1 MEMPVSA
8 KADEDMARRR
18 PTLKALAPLLPLV
31 RRHRVRAGLGLVALT
46 AASAAT
52 LTIPLALRRVIDFG
66 FDNGHVGLIAQY
78 FVALIGVVALLA
90 MASAARYYLV
100 MSLGERIV
108 ADLRASVFD
117 HLTRLDAAFFD
128 RVRSGEI
135 VSRLTADTTQL
146 KAAFGASA
154 SIALRNLM
162 LFFGAVAMMVVTSPK
177 LSALVLAVIP
187 IIVLPLV
194 GAGRAVRGR
203 SRMAQDAL
211 AEAAAYA
218 TEQVGAQR
226 VMQAFGAE
234 ARTRQRFT
242 RATDDAYE
250 AARVSLVARAW
261 LTGFAIFLI
270 FFSIVAIL
278 WLGAHDVA
286 SGAISAGRLSQ
297 FVLYA
302 VFAAGALSQLSD
314 VWGELAQAAGA
325 AGRIGEILET
335 EPEVA
340 EPAQPVALPQPARGA
355 IAFEDVSFSYATGE
369 RVLGPV
375 SLAIASGERVALVGP
390 SGAGKTTIIQLILR
404 FYDVSAGRLSVDGV
418 DIRDAALADL
428 RARIALVPQDPAIF
442 AGTVADNIRYA
453 RPEADD
459 AAVEQAARQAAA
471 HDFIMA
477 MPQGYA
483 TPVGERG
490 VTLSGGQRQR
500 IAIARAILKDAPILL
515 LDEATSALDA
525 ESEAAVQA
533 ALERLMEG
541 RTSIVVAHRL
551 ATIRKADRIVVLDGG
566 EIVEQGTH
574 DRLVQENGLYAR
586 LAALQ
591 FDQRQA
597 AA

>member
-1 MEMPVSA
+1 LSV
-8 KADEDMARRR
+8 KADEDTPRAR

-52 LTIPLALRRVIDFG
+52 LTIPMALRRVIDFG
-66 FDNGHVGLIAQY
+66 FDNGHIGLIAEY
-78 FVALIGVVALLA
+78 FIGLIGVVAVLA

-108 ADLRASVFD
+108 ADLRSNVFA

-250 AARVSLVARAW
+250 AARVSLLARAW

-340 EPAQPVALPQPARGA
+340 EPAHPHALPQPPRGE
-355 IAFEDVSFSYATGE
+355 IAFEAVSFGYAAEAAG
-369 RVLGPV
+369 RVLGP
-375 SLAIASGERVALVGP
+375 LNLTIASGERVALVGP

-404 FYDVSAGRLSVDGV
+404 FYDVGAGRLTIDGV
-418 DIRDAALADL
+418 DIRDVALADL
-428 RARIALVPQDPAIF
+428 RARIALVPQDPVIF
-442 AGTVADNIRYA
+442 AGTIAENIRYA

-471 HDFIMA
+471 HDFITA
-477 MPQGYA
+477 MPEGYA

-551 ATIRKADRIVVLDGG
+551 ATIRKAYRIVVLDGG
-566 EIVEQGTH
+566 VIVEEGTH
-574 DRLVQENGLYAR
+574 DRLVAENGLYAR

-591 FDQRQA
+591 FDLRQA
-597 AA
+597 AE